1 MFGFKMRNFIQI
13 YKYNGKSII
22 RVGCGNYMS
31 KKETDFCRSYKRD
44 KAFCTISGFKVTLN

>member
-1 MFGFKMRNFIQI
+1 MFGFKIRNFIQI